1 VVPGLG
7 NVTATFAV
15 AQPSSTQVLTLTIT
29 GLHLTTPTPAAVLL
43 QARQSDNQEHGFS
56 DEFAIQVVTTAKD
69 RIVCR
74 IRRLDANSGWGQKL
88 RIDMLIVD
96 AVVNP

>member
-1 VVPGLG
+1 M
-7 NVTATFAV
+7 
-15 AQPSSTQVLTLTIT
+15 
-29 GLHLTTPTPAAVLL
+29 
-43 QARQSDNQEHGFS
+43 
-56 DEFAIQVVTTAKD
+56 
-69 RIVCR
+69 CR